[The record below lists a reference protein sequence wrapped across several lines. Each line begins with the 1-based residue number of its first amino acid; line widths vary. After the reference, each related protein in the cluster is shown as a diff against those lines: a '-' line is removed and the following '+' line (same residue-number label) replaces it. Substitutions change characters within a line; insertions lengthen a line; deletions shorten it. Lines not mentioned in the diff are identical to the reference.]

1 MVFYTFIWK
10 IQNII
15 FSKFP
20 LFRSLDQRFDGFTRC
35 GIANSWWSA
44 DFRVG
49 LRLWGQTVTCDC
61 GSICYQYFFWLNN
74 DCSDAFLGPA
84 ARSRRSH
91 QSDNT
96 NIRSYFI
103 KYIPIKLSKKVSKP
117 KPPNRISDSTIH
129 NTKCY
134 HPIHWL
140 SLKKQQ
146 WVYVYL
152 GMIAKSWVVRAA
164 LNEWGEINFLHVENS
179 WFWKEV
185 IREMISWCFCQPSK
199 RINFR
204 MFHVEN
210 TFSHTKYLIFAEIS
224 GIL

>member
-129 NTKCY
+129 TKCY
-134 HPIHWL
+134 NIRWIEMATEKTAMGLPG
-140 SLKKQQ
+140 SGYTK
-146 WVYVYL
+146 
-152 GMIAKSWVVRAA
+152 VRPS
-164 LNEWGEINFLHVENS
+164 V
-179 WFWKEV
+179 
-185 IREMISWCFCQPSK
+185 QPWRYRGVK
-199 RINFR
+199 
-204 MFHVEN
+204 
-210 TFSHTKYLIFAEIS
+210 
-224 GIL
+224 